1 MLLIVSTALQEFS
14 PSTPTSSP
22 SLGSS
27 SPVPRA
33 PLPRPLITFF
43 HSRERR
49 ELFRQRRGAPV
60 CLEGLS
66 PPPSRVSLYSLA
78 SLPGLGVGELK
89 LQLQTGWQPGAVYL
103 KAPAQPEPVVSLE
116 TSAGG
121 KRARKELQSGVGFFL
136 FFPFSPLFFTTLSSV
151 CTFLRA
157 SRRTCEFRKGASR
170 VGEKRC
176 WGFGVFF
183 LFFFFNF
190 LISTFFLRLRGC
202 SRRLLPVPQQ
212 PRAAGS

>member
-66 PPPSRVSLYSLA
+66 PPPPRVSLYSLA

-116 TSAGG
+116 TSAGE

-136 FFPFSPLFFTTLSSV
+136 FFFLFPPSSLLPSPPFAPFFGLQAEPANFEKV
-151 CTFLRA
+151 LA
-157 SRRTCEFRKGASR
+157 EW
-170 VGEKRC
+170 EKRGVR
-176 WGFGVFF
+176 GFGVFF
-183 LFFFFNF
+183 LFFFF
-190 LISTFFLRLRGC
+190 
-202 SRRLLPVPQQ
+202 
-212 PRAAGS
+212 